1 MASLVHP
8 ALLLLTDRNTA
19 LLLPFRLPEPPL
31 TSDGE
36 AVYFCGNSLGLLSK
50 RGRKLIMEELDTWS
64 TS

>member
-1 MASLVHP
+1 MDKSGFSRLGTWHCSFLFGSASSQ
-8 ALLLLTDRNTA
+8 
-19 LLLPFRLPEPPL
+19 L

-50 RGRKLIMEELDTWS
+50 RGRELVMQELDTWS